1 MVEAKDFKRV
11 SVRNIRKII
20 KEMGLKAKNPNLKGY
35 SYKKKAVLVQE
46 LVNMN
51 INPEAINAYKKAPR
65 VMSDSQ
71 KKALADGRRRKKE
84 KSTTSTQ
91 RMKQPIKV
99 VVDVAK
105 EDVIVKPK
113 VASQVGDKFLLYAT
127 IDGRVKKIAEYNSIN
142 AALKEFNRL
151 IEEKKYKKTYIVE
164 KDRAGEQ
171 EIIRSYK
178 NPKLYLGQ
186 KNRLYKKHMMYKD
199 GKSEMADDYDEHL
212 KLKEE
217 GWKHNKQSKQ
227 KQPKQKKLPR
237 RIKKKPKKNISMDIG
252 NY

>member
-1 MVEAKDFKRV
+1 MVEAKDFKNV

-20 KEMGLKAKNPNLKGY
+20 KELGLKNKNPNLKGY
-35 SYKKKAVLVQE
+35 SYKKKKMLIDE
-46 LVNMN
+46 LVKMN
-51 INPEAINAYKKAPR
+51 INPDSLTSYKKAPR

-71 KKALADGRRRKKE
+71 KKALADGRRRKKM
-84 KSTTSTQ
+84 KGVKSTQ

-99 VVDVAK
+99 TVDIAK

-113 VASQVGDKFLLYAT
+113 LGRSVGDKFLLYALV
-127 IDGRVKKIAEYNSIN
+127 DGRVKKISEYNSIN

-151 IEEKKYKKTYIVE
+151 LEEKKYKKTYIVE

-186 KNRLYKKHMMYKD
+186 KNRIYKKHMMYKD

-217 GWKHNKQSKQ
+217 GWKHKKQSN
-227 KQPKQKKLPR
+227 
-237 RIKKKPKKNISMDIG
+237 KKKRKIKIPKKNISMDIG